1 MIHADILVTSQIK
14 ILFLLKKKQQFIDH
28 FQLNWL
34 EAISSVFPRCHHFVS
49 MLKIFNSLIG
59 VNI

>member
-14 ILFLLKKKQQFIDH
+14 ILFLLKKKKQFIDH

-34 EAISSVFPRCHHFVS
+34 EAISSVFFRVVIILYQC
-49 MLKIFNSLIG
+49 LKYLIRLL
-59 VNI
+59 V

>member
-14 ILFLLKKKQQFIDH
+14 ILFLLKKKGNNSFDH

-34 EAISSVFPRCHHFVS
+34 EAISSVFRVVIILYQC
-49 MLKIFNSLIG
+49 LKYLIRLL
-59 VNI
+59 V